1 MKQTVCFMILLM
13 MAFGSGCTSD
23 SPDIKAAKETIRQYD
38 QLIAEGYAGLDM
50 TPLKRVAADEE
61 YTRVFH
67 HMIAMKEA
75 KLRLESKLKKISYI
89 EVMVKDKTTIVV
101 KVREVWDFRQ
111 ISLQTGKPESE
122 AKDVLHILSYEVV
135 KQGTRWLV
143 KRVTPLEGK

>member
-23 SPDIKAAKETIRQYD
+23 LPDIKAAKETIRQYD

-50 TPLKRVAADEE
+50 TPLRRVVADEE
-61 YTRVFH
+61 YVRVSH

-75 KLRLESKLKKISYI
+75 RLRLESKLKKINYV
-89 EVMVKDKTTIVV
+89 EVMVKDKTTIVA

-135 KQGTRWLV
+135 KQGNRWLV